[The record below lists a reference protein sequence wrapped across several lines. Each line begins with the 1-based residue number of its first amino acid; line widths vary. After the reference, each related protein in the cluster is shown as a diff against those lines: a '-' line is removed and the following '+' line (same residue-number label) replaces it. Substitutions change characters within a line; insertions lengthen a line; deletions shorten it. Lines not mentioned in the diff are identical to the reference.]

1 MVVTIARPPLYKPSG
16 KLERAEHRRVLGQ
29 KYIDSHTNA
38 MQNRLPPMIEIEG
51 VTKEYDLPSGQSGK
65 LVAADQLSLTIARGE
80 VFGLVGPNGAG
91 KTTTL
96 KIVCGLLAP
105 TSGKVSVNQV
115 DVLQEPDKAQ
125 QYIGYLSDFFSV
137 YDDLKVW
144 EYVDYFARAYKLDP
158 QYIPGRVREV
168 IQQLGLE
175 TKYDSFVGGLS
186 RGMKQRLG
194 IARAIVHDP
203 PLLILDEPA
212 SGLDPKARAELKDLI
227 RGMNRNGTTILI
239 TSHVLSDLQ
248 EICTSL
254 AILEKGKLLRVG
266 TMADVMSDAGR
277 TRRVRVRLAA
287 PGFPLRDWLS
297 ARPEIRELRAAEDS
311 ADFVFPGS
319 DLELA
324 NLIRDVVSAGAP
336 LCAVEE
342 RAESLEQLF
351 SRISSGEVM

>member
-1 MVVTIARPPLYKPSG
+1 MITAIARPPLYKPSG
-16 KLERAEHRRVLGQ
+16 KLERGEHRRIPSQ
-29 KYIDSHTNA
+29 KYVDSHTNA
-38 MQNRLPPMIEIEG
+38 MQNHLPPMIQIEG

-115 DVLQEPDKAQ
+115 DVLREPDRAQ
-125 QYIGYLSDFFSV
+125 EYIGYLSDFFSV

-144 EYVDYFARAYKLDP
+144 EYVDYFARAYKLES
-158 QYIPGRVREV
+158 QQIPGRVREV

-227 RGMNRNGTTILI
+227 RGMNRNGTTIVI

-266 TMADVMSDAGR
+266 KIADVMSDAGQ

-287 PGFPLRDWLS
+287 PCFPLKDWLS
-297 ARPEIRELRAAEDS
+297 ARPEISELHATEDS

-324 NLIRDVVSAGAP
+324 NLIRDVVTAGAP
-336 LCAVEE
+336 VCAVEE

>member
-1 MVVTIARPPLYKPSG
+1 MIQ
-16 KLERAEHRRVLGQ
+16 LE
-29 KYIDSHTNA
+29 N
-38 MQNRLPPMIEIEG
+38 

-65 LVAADQLSLTIARGE
+65 LVAADQLSLTIAHGE

-96 KIVCGLLAP
+96 KIVCGLLVP
-105 TSGKVSVNQV
+105 TSGKIMVNGV
-115 DVLQEPDKAQ
+115 DVLREPDKAQ
-125 QYIGYLSDFFSV
+125 QHIGYLADFFSV

-158 QYIPGRVREV
+158 QQIPGRVREV

-175 TKYDSFVGGLS
+175 SKFASLVGGMS

-194 IARAIVHDP
+194 IARAIIHDP

-227 RGMNRNGTTILI
+227 RRMHRDGKTILI
-239 TSHVLSDLQ
+239 TSHVLADLE

-254 AILEKGKLLRVG
+254 AILEKGKLLRSG
-266 TMADVMSDAGR
+266 KIAQVMSDAGH
-277 TRRVRVRLAA
+277 RRRIKFRVAST
-287 PGFPLRDWLS
+287 GFGLQDWLGS
-297 ARPEIRELRAAEDS
+297 RPGITELLVVGDCAE
-311 ADFVFPGS
+311 FIFPGT

-324 NLIRDVVSAGAP
+324 DLIRAAVTAGVP
-336 LCAVEE
+336 LCALEE
-342 RAESLEQLF
+342 RVESLEQLF
-351 SRISSGEVM
+351 ARLSSGEVM